1 MLGQRVFE
9 LFHRV
14 IQGVE
19 ETEGPRIKE
28 AARKI
33 VERVVAGGAVHL
45 FDTGHLVDRELVHRA
60 GGLALWRPLRW
71 TFEVTNPVR
80 ARECGAPAAADPV
93 QLVECVLD
101 ASSVVPGDVLIVGSV
116 SGKSPVP
123 VQMALGAK
131 ARGLFVIAVTS
142 PGYSGQLE
150 AEHPSGK
157 RLFEVADLVLDN
169 QAPYGDAALDVPGLE
184 DKLVPA
190 SGIGAVAIMWALT
203 AEVTEALVDRGL
215 TPSIY
220 GSINRP
226 GTARGNRRAEERYER
241 HGW

>member
-1 MLGQRVFE
+1 MLGLRVFD
-9 LFHRV
+9 LFRRV
-14 IQGVE
+14 IDGVE
-19 ETEGPRIKE
+19 EAEGPRIKE
-28 AARKI
+28 AGREIAR
-33 VERVVAGGAVHL
+33 RVAEGGAVHL

-71 TFEVTNPVR
+71 NFDVTNPVR
-80 ARECGAPAAADPV
+80 RRDAAPATADPV
-93 QLVECVLD
+93 QLVECALD
-101 ASSVVPGDVLIVGSV
+101 ASSVLQGDVLIVGSV

-169 QAPYGDAALDVPGLE
+169 QAPYGDAALNVPGLE
-184 DKLVPA
+184 DKLIPA
-190 SGIGAVAIMWALT
+190 SGVGAVAIMWALT
-203 AEVTEALVDRGL
+203 AEVTEALMDRGL

-226 GTARGNRRAEERYER
+226 GTAHGNRSAEERYER

>member
-1 MLGQRVFE
+1 MLGQRVFD
-9 LFHRV
+9 LFRRV
-14 IQGVE
+14 IDGVE

-28 AARKI
+28 AGREIAR
-33 VERVVAGGAVHL
+33 RVAEGGAVHV

-71 TFEVTNPVR
+71 NFDVTNPVR
-80 ARECGAPAAADPV
+80 RRDAAPGAVDPV
-93 QLVECVLD
+93 QLVECALD

-131 ARGLFVIAVTS
+131 ARELLVIAVTS

-203 AEVTEALVDRGL
+203 AEVTEALMDRGL

-226 GTARGNRRAEERYER
+226 GTAHGNRRAEERYER